1 MSSIVG
7 KVSEYSNDSFYLEGG
22 IRIKLS
28 KQQAEGYIP
37 IGIPQGK
44 EPADL
49 VGEYVK
55 FYIKKKKYKFTNN

>member
-7 KVSEYSNDSFYLEGG
+7 KVSEYSNDSFYVDDT
-22 IRIKLS
+22 RIKLT
-28 KQQAEGYIP
+28 KQQAQGYVP
-37 IGIPQGK
+37 IGIPRGR

-55 FYIKKKKYKFTNN
+55 FYIKKRRYKFTNN